1 MSSAWLTPLARC
13 AIAGMSHSTEEA
25 CFLHFATSPAE
36 DIMKAKSP
44 APKAAKPQ
52 RNLAPKNGS
61 KVKGGYLTYKMKNA
75 IITSYS
81 IG

>member
-1 MSSAWLTPLARC
+1 
-13 AIAGMSHSTEEA
+13 MSHSTEEA

-44 APKAAKPQ
+44 APKVAKPQ

-61 KVKGGYLTYKMKNA
+61 KVKGGLTYKLKNA
-75 IITSYS
+75 MITSYS
-81 IG
+81 FG